1 MKERY
6 LKMERAFLKG
16 LGLEKEVIDQIMA
29 ENGKDIELEKGKAKD
44 LQTQLDT
51 ANKTIKE
58 RDTQLETLKNSPDNP
73 ETLRQ
78 QIQKLQDD
86 NKAAKEAHE
95 KEIKELK
102 VSTALEKALSDAKA
116 KNAKAVKALL
126 DLGDDVEL
134 ADDGTIKGLDDK
146 IKGLKKSDAYLFD
159 DTKPS
164 TTIKGAN
171 PTNTNPNN
179 PTDPGSK
186 KPQEKSYEDFLAE
199 VEAESN
205 AN

>member
-1 MKERY
+1 
-6 LKMERAFLKG
+6 MERAFLKG
-16 LGLEKEVIDQIMA
+16 LGLEKDIIDKIMN

-44 LQTQLDT
+44 IQTQLDA

-58 RDTQLETLKNSPDNP
+58 RDTQLETLKNNPDNP
-73 ETLRQ
+73 ETLKQ
-78 QIQKLQDD
+78 QIKKLQDD

-102 VSTALEKALSDAKA
+102 VSTALEKALSDAKV
-116 KNAKAVKALL
+116 KNAKAVQALL

-134 ADDGTIKGLDDK
+134 ADDGSIKGLDDK
-146 IKGLKKSDAYLFD
+146 IKALKKSDAYLFD
-159 DTKPS
+159 DAKPS

-171 PTNTNPNN
+171 PANTNPNN

-186 KPQEKSYEDFLAE
+186 KPQEKSYEDFVAE
-199 VEAESN
+199 LEAESN

>member
-1 MKERY
+1 
-6 LKMERAFLKG
+6 MERAFLKG

>member
-1 MKERY
+1 MKT
-6 LKMERAFLKG
+6 AFLKG
-16 LGLEKEVIDQIMA
+16 LGLEKDVIDEIMA
-29 ENGKDIELEKGKAKD
+29 ENGKDIEAEKAKAKD
-44 LQTQLDT
+44 IQTQLDT
-51 ANKTIKE
+51 ANNTIKE
-58 RDTQLETLKNSPDNP
+58 RDKQLEDLKNSPDNP
-73 ETLRQ
+73 EELKK

-116 KNAKAVKALL
+116 KNAKAVQALL

-134 ADDGTIKGLDDK
+134 ADDGSIKGLDDK
-146 IKGLKKSDAYLFD
+146 IKALKKSDAYLFD
-159 DTKPS
+159 DAKPS

-171 PTNTNPNN
+171 PANTNPNN

>member
-1 MKERY
+1 MKT
-6 LKMERAFLKG
+6 AFLKG
-16 LGLEKEVIDQIMA
+16 LGLEKDVIDEIMA
-29 ENGKDIELEKGKAKD
+29 ENGKDIEAEKSKITQ
-44 LQTQLDT
+44 LQTQLDA

-58 RDTQLETLKNSPDNP
+58 RDTQLETLKNNPDNP
-73 ETLRQ
+73 ETLKQ
-78 QIQKLQDD
+78 QIKQLQDD

-126 DLGDDVEL
+126 DLGEDVEL

-146 IKGLKKSDAYLFD
+146 IKALKKSDAYLFD
-159 DTKPS
+159 DAKPS

>member
-1 MKERY
+1 MKT
-6 LKMERAFLKG
+6 AFLKG
-16 LGLEKEVIDQIMA
+16 LGLEKDVIDQIMA
-29 ENGKDIELEKGKAKD
+29 ENGKDIELEKSKAKEV
-44 LQTQLDT
+44 QTELDK
-51 ANKTIKE
+51 ANETIKA
-58 RDTQLETLKNSPDNP
+58 RDKQLEALKNSPDNP
-73 ETLRQ
+73 ETLKQ
-78 QIQKLQDD
+78 QIQQLQDE
-86 NKAAKEAHE
+86 NKASKEAHE
-95 KEIKELK
+95 KEMKELK

-116 KNAKAVKALL
+116 KNAKAVQALL

-146 IKGLKKSDAYLFD
+146 IKALKKSDAYLFD

-171 PTNTNPNN
+171 PANTNPNN

-186 KPQEKSYEDFLAE
+186 KPQEKSYEDFVAE
-199 VEAESN
+199 LEAESN

>member
-1 MKERY
+1 
-6 LKMERAFLKG
+6 MERAFLKG
-16 LGLEKEVIDQIMA
+16 LGLEKDVIEQIMA

-44 LQTQLDT
+44 LQTQLDA

>member
-1 MKERY
+1 MKT
-6 LKMERAFLKG
+6 AFLKG
-16 LGLEKEVIDQIMA
+16 LGLEKDVIDEIMA
-29 ENGKDIELEKGKAKD
+29 ENGKDIEAEKAKATQ
-44 LQTQLDT
+44 LQTQLDA

-58 RDTQLETLKNSPDNP
+58 RDTQLETLKNNPDNP
-73 ETLRQ
+73 ETLKQ
-78 QIQKLQDD
+78 QIKQLQDD

-126 DLGDDVEL
+126 DLGEDVEL

-146 IKGLKKSDAYLFD
+146 IKALKKSDAYLFD
-159 DTKPS
+159 DAKPS